1 MLMNKVVDGKEVE
14 MGGILEY
21 TVNADATSLTSELTF
36 HGNHMLWSFTR
47 HGNAMRGTLK
57 PPADQ
62 NLSEMAQRLE
72 AALRRPGKSE
82 DARAAPPAPK
92 AAGEPAAAETE
103 AFTPPPPSHRLD
115 TVLRRPLETDDI
127 RAVATAPKTPSEPA
141 APATDEARAAT
152 PADPSRP
159 AARTDAK
166 PAPQK
171 SFYES
176 LEQEMAGL
184 LNRPPKP

>member
-1 MLMNKVVDGKEVE
+1 M
-14 MGGILEY
+14 
-21 TVNADATSLTSELTF
+21 
-36 HGNHMLWSFTR
+36 
-47 HGNAMRGTLK
+47 
-57 PPADQ
+57 
-62 NLSEMAQRLE
+62 
-72 AALRRPGKSE
+72 
-82 DARAAPPAPK
+82 
-92 AAGEPAAAETE
+92 
-103 AFTPPPPSHRLD
+103 PPPPFPRLD
-115 TVLRRPLETDDI
+115 TALRRPLETDNI

-159 AARTDAK
+159 AGAARTDAK

-171 SFYES
+171 SFFDS